1 MARRSRVGPA
11 SSPKALGVVAAA
23 VLVVTGRALD
33 PSSGRS
39 PAPSSAHSATV
50 SSHAPYR
57 IGGDHLAGAVD
68 CPSAWPVLAMSN
80 RASYPAG
87 HPARPPAGATAVA
100 CYQTAAQAASAGYA
114 PARLPAGTVAVGG
127 VYLTP
132 PSRAFRASCQQVAD
146 RLGFAVPCPGLL
158 PTATPGT
165 APPRLCGPSATC
177 RRGRLLILTHDGFV
191 VPLGYVGAHGGPAT
205 LQFVAMPAG
214 GGPDRR
220 RFDCPGERRI
230 ATPAV
235 HRTRAV
241 LAACPQAAPSVLGG
255 SVLLRWSERGTL
267 VAVSTPGVGVVNQR
281 LVATVAEHVDLVT
294 PRRWPDADGV
304 AGSVGA
310 EPYGGSARTSAQNL
324 ASHGRRRPAETPVGT
339 AVTARSM
346 VRMGSAVRFRRGAPH
361 MR

>member
-1 MARRSRVGPA
+1 MARQLRLGPA
-11 SSPKALGVVAAA
+11 SSTKTLGVVAAAMLVA
-23 VLVVTGRALD
+23 VLVVTGRALN

-39 PAPSSAHSATV
+39 PAPRSARSATA
-50 SSHAPYR
+50 SSQAPYR
-57 IGGDHLAGAVD
+57 IGSDRLAGAVD
-68 CPSAWPVLAMSN
+68 CPSAWPVLAMSDH
-80 RASYPAG
+80 ASYPAG

-132 PSRAFRASCQQVAD
+132 PSRAFRTSCQQVAD

-165 APPRLCGPSATC
+165 APPRLCGPSSTC

-205 LQFVAMPAG
+205 LQVVAMPAG

-220 RFDCPGERRI
+220 RFDCPDQRRI
-230 ATPAV
+230 
-235 HRTRAV
+235 RAV

-267 VAVSTPGVGVVNQR
+267 VAVSTPGAGVVNQR
-281 LVATVAEHVDLVT
+281 LLATVADHVQLVT
-294 PRRWPDADGV
+294 PRR
-304 AGSVGA
+304 
-310 EPYGGSARTSAQNL
+310 
-324 ASHGRRRPAETPVGT
+324 
-339 AVTARSM
+339 
-346 VRMGSAVRFRRGAPH
+346 
-361 MR
+361 

>member
-23 VLVVTGRALD
+23 VLVAVLVVTGRALD

-39 PAPSSAHSATV
+39 PAAPSSAHSATA
-50 SSHAPYR
+50 SSQAPYR
-57 IGGDHLAGAVD
+57 IDGDRLAGAVD
-68 CPSAWPVLAMSN
+68 CPPAWPVLAMSN
-80 RASYPAG
+80 HASYPAG
-87 HPARPPAGATAVA
+87 HPARPPAGATAIA
-100 CYQTAAQAASAGYA
+100 CYETAAQAAGAGYA
-114 PARLPAGTVAVGG
+114 PARLPAGTVEVGG

-158 PTATPGT
+158 PVAVPGT
-165 APPRLCGPSATC
+165 APPRLCGASATC

-191 VPLGYVGAHGGPAT
+191 VPVGYVGAHGGPAT
-205 LQFVAMPAG
+205 LQIVAMPAR

-235 HRTRAV
+235 HRIRAV

-255 SVLLRWSERGTL
+255 SVLLRWSERGTF
-267 VAVSTPGVGVVNQR
+267 VEVSTPGVDVVNQR
-281 LVATVAEHVDLVT
+281 LVATVADHLDLVT
-294 PRRWPDADGV
+294 PRP
-304 AGSVGA
+304 
-310 EPYGGSARTSAQNL
+310 
-324 ASHGRRRPAETPVGT
+324 
-339 AVTARSM
+339 
-346 VRMGSAVRFRRGAPH
+346 
-361 MR
+361 